1 MKTKALLRLRAI
13 ASIEVQTAAALEAWM
28 RDVIYRL
35 GRRDGMKLGHL
46 DVGTFTLTMA
56 SNVLSSAL
64 LMYLLKNKIEVQV
77 GAGGSGKAA
86 VTFRK
91 LTPA

>member
-1 MKTKALLRLRAI
+1 
-13 ASIEVQTAAALEAWM
+13 M

-56 SNVLSSAL
+56 SSVLSVTL
-64 LMYLLKNKIEVQV
+64 LVYLLKNKIEVQI
-77 GAGGSGKAA
+77 GPGGSGKAA

-91 LTPA
+91 LTPV